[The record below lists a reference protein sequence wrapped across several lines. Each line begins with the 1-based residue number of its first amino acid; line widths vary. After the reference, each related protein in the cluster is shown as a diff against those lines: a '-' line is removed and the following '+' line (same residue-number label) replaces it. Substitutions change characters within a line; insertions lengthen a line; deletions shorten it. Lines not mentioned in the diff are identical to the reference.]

1 MSNNFDG
8 PVLLDSRINNNA
20 QPGYFGTGGR
30 NVDASVGP
38 FYSGGVFTD
47 AVAATITPAI
57 GSIFIS
63 VGLNGLPATFM
74 WNGDHWVAY
83 ATVPLNGISGTSA
96 PPAMSYAMLTADGP
110 AAAANTVTFTAP
122 GLVPTP
128 TPSACTIL
136 ATVQVEDT
144 GGTLGG
150 IQSAVI
156 TGLDTVE
163 ITTNKNGTNGNSI
176 ISVVAFLPGDSM
188 P

>member
-8 PVLLDSRINNNA
+8 PVLLDSRINNA
-20 QPGYFGTGGR
+20 AEPGYFGTGGR

-38 FYSGGVFTD
+38 FYSGGVLVD
-47 AVAATITPAI
+47 AITSTITPAL

-63 VGLNGLPATFM
+63 VGANGIPATFM
-74 WNGDHWVAY
+74 WNGDHWVGY
-83 ATVPLNGISGTSA
+83 ASVPLNGITNVSA
-96 PPAMSYAMLTADGP
+96 PPAISYAMLTEDGP
-110 AAAANTVTFTAP
+110 VAAANTVTFTAP

-163 ITTNKNGTNGNSI
+163 ITTNNNAGNGDSI
-176 ISVVAFLPGDSM
+176 ISVVVFLPGDSM